1 MNINEKLL
9 ESIFNE
15 DLEQVKECLAQG
27 ANVNGVIVL
36 DTTNKNKDKQ
46 IMDFLIEKGAKRG
59 TTTITEKLKYDKAL
73 ECEDYLDKLETQNK
87 PKIKEKSKSKTKSK
101 SNDFGIGM

>member
-27 ANVNGVIVL
+27 ANVN
-36 DTTNKNKDKQ
+36 
-46 IMDFLIEKGAKRG
+46 
-59 TTTITEKLKYDKAL
+59 YDNGKICSDLEEAL
-73 ECEDYLDKLETQNK
+73 
-87 PKIKEKSKSKTKSK
+87 
-101 SNDFGIGM
+101 